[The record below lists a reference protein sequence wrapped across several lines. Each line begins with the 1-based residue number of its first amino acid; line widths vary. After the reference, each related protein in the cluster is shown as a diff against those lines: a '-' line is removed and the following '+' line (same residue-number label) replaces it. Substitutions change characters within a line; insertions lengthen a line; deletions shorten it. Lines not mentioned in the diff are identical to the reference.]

1 TEMIEEIFG
10 DEEKSMLSEAERLA
24 KLLRKEIARA
34 RQAGLDVTEQEK
46 TLSELEV
53 QIRKIKQTYLRR

>member
-1 TEMIEEIFG
+1 MIEEIFG

>member
-1 TEMIEEIFG
+1 MIEEIFG
-10 DEEKSMLSEAERLA
+10 DEEKIMLSEAERLA

>member
-1 TEMIEEIFG
+1 MIEEIFG
-10 DEEKSMLSEAERLA
+10 DEEKTMLSEAERLA